1 MGDSQIFLL
10 RSAGL
15 SVFISRLVL
24 SPSLQFSGLGWD
36 SLQKGLCWSLASGD
50 TVKDRGGRDVTAA
63 SPRTAHPYSRRGQ
76 AVAVTLGRGTRSSH
90 GNLIFSQ
97 CR

>member
-1 MGDSQIFLL
+1 MELFLGDSQIFLL

-50 TVKDRGGRDVTAA
+50 TVKDRGAGMLRPLPPEPHTPIPAEDKLW
-63 SPRTAHPYSRRGQ
+63 P
-76 AVAVTLGRGTRSSH
+76 
-90 GNLIFSQ
+90 
-97 CR
+97 